1 MSTIH
6 FEDRPLAAFKSNSRN
21 VRTHSKK
28 QIQQIANSMKEFGV
42 LSAVIVD
49 ENDVIIAGHGRV
61 EAAKLLGLTALP
73 AFTVSGLREPQKRLL
88 MLADNKIAANAGWNR
103 ELLATELSE
112 LMTLDVDLDL
122 TGFSPIEVDQ
132 LKIDFEETSHDPGD
146 EVPERLDKPVS
157 VRGDLWLLG
166 SHKLLCGDA
175 RNLEDMALLMGEERA
190 AMAFLDPPYNVRV
203 ADIVGRGAVKH
214 DEFAMASG
222 EMSSD
227 QFREFLKSALAAA
240 GDYSASGAVHYVCM
254 DWRHIEDLMATGRTV
269 YGETLNLITW
279 VKNNAGQGSFYRSQ
293 HELIAVFRVGNA
305 PHLNNVALGAHG
317 RNRTNVWHYAGVS
330 SFGKDRMAELASHPT
345 VKPIA
350 MVADAIRDCTRRN
363 DLILD
368 TFAGSG
374 TTMLACEQIGRRS
387 RSMEISETFV
397 DVAIRRWQAFT
408 GRDAVHAHSSKTFDE
423 TMHATEEAA

>member
-279 VKNNAGQGSFYRSQ
+279 VKNNAGKGSFYRSQ

>member
-6 FEDRPLAAFKSNSRN
+6 FEDRPLAALKSNSRN

-49 ENDVIIAGHGRV
+49 ENNVIIAGHGRV
-61 EAAKLLGLTALP
+61 EAARLLGLTSLP
-73 AFTVSGLREPQKRLL
+73 AFTVSGLGEPQKRLL

-103 ELLATELSE
+103 ELLAIELSE
-112 LMTLDVDLDL
+112 LMTFDIDLDL
-122 TGFSPIEVDQ
+122 SGFSPIEVDQ
-132 LKIDFEETSHDPGD
+132 LKIDFEETSKDPGD
-146 EVPERLDKPVS
+146 EAPERLDTPVS

-166 SHKLLCGDA
+166 PHKLLCGDA
-175 RNLEDMALLMGEERA
+175 RNREDMALLMGEERA

-214 DEFAMASG
+214 AEFAMASG

-240 GDYSASGAVHYVCM
+240 RDYSASGAVHYVCM

-293 HELIAVFRVGNA
+293 HELIGVFRVGNA

-330 SFGKDRMAELASHPT
+330 SFGKDRLAELASHPT
-345 VKPIA
+345 VKPIS

-374 TTMLACEQIGRRS
+374 TTMLACERVGRRS
-387 RSMEISETFV
+387 RCMEISETFV

-408 GRDAVHAHSSKTFDE
+408 GRDAVHAYSGKTFGE
-423 TMHATEEAA
+423 AMNATEEAA